1 MGEPMAASVP
11 PQDEKSPAFFFCIT
25 GWNALC
31 KIALFRAISLLMS
44 EEKPTKRPQTIATV
58 ERAADVLTL
67 FARTRTRDL
76 GVTDI
81 ANQLKLSKAVVHR
94 ILMSL
99 RGKNFIDFNA
109 ETRRYRLGPAA
120 VALGLNYLNQID
132 VRALA
137 HPELQILSAATQ
149 ETATLSIRTGTFA
162 RVYIDQVKP
171 DREIVMS
178 LAMGV
183 PYALHSG
190 ASSKAFLAHI
200 PDHEMEA
207 FLKQALRKVTPSTVT
222 DPKALREEI
231 ARIRRDGYAAS
242 VGERE
247 SGAAAIAAPVFDHN
261 GRVAA
266 VISLSGPTD
275 RFRPVM
281 SQHASLL
288 RKAAAMV
295 SLRLGYNPETAGAT
309 KQI

>member
-1 MGEPMAASVP
+1 MVS
-11 PQDEKSPAFFFCIT
+11 AFQVCIT
-25 GWNALC
+25 GRNGVYKVAQ
-31 KIALFRAISLLMS
+31 FRAMLLSMS
-44 EEKPTKRPQTIATV
+44 EEKTTKRPQTIATV

-99 RGKNFIDFNA
+99 RGKNFIDFNP

-132 VRALA
+132 VRAIA
-137 HPELQILSAATQ
+137 HPELQALSAATQ
-149 ETATLSIRTGTFA
+149 ESATLSIRTGTFA

-171 DREIVMS
+171 DREIAMS
-178 LAMGV
+178 VAIGI

-190 ASSKAFLAHI
+190 ASSKAFLAYI
-200 PDHEMEA
+200 PPHEMEA
-207 FLKQALRKVTPSTVT
+207 FLKQALRKVTPATVT
-222 DPKALREEI
+222 DPKVLREQI
-231 ARIRRDGYAAS
+231 AQVRKDGYAAS
-242 VGERE
+242 IGERE

-275 RFRPVM
+275 RFRPLM
-281 SQHASLL
+281 RQHVPLL
-288 RKAAAMV
+288 KKAAAAV
-295 SLRLGYNPETAGAT
+295 SLRLGYNPETAGT
-309 KQI
+309 HNF